1 MLGRGAL
8 RAAAAAAAAFSASCF
23 AARSAALLFVRGA
36 MLGGAAVLLGR
47 GLGFAAG
54 VAKLEPSLALL
65 GVLGT
70 ALAVLLRGGF
80 WPTTE
85 EARLPTA
92 YLDGVAAADA

>member
-1 MLGRGAL
+1 LLGRGAL

-36 MLGGAAVLLGR
+36 ILGGAPTLLGR

-54 VAKLEPSLALL
+54 VAEFEPSFGLL
-65 GVLGT
+65 GELGT
-70 ALAVLLRGGF
+70 ALFVLLRGGI

-92 YLDGVAAADA
+92 YLDGVAATDA